1 VSEPSPV
8 RVAVL
13 GCGAIGSL
21 YAAHLARVPGV
32 EVWAVDP
39 WAEHVAAIEA
49 GGLRVTGLVGS
60 ADFVAPVRAVTDAAA
75 LPACAYAVVATKAL
89 HTRDAVTA
97 ALPALADAAVVSVQ
111 NGIGNEEVIA
121 ELVPRVIRG
130 SIVTAGHVT
139 EPGTVQYDAPGD
151 SWFGP
156 FEPRPARADDIATLA
171 RLLTEGGLRTLA
183 LGDARG
189 PQWTKVVFN
198 ASTSPL
204 AALTGLTVGQVCT
217 HPELRVQVDRLIAE
231 ALAVCAASGIELMRD
246 PAEAVAE
253 AIEEAFWHRP
263 SMLQD
268 VAEHRRTEVDV
279 LNGGIADEGRRVG
292 VPTPGHDAMVALVH
306 GLESS
311 WT

>member
-1 VSEPSPV
+1 MTATTGDQPV

-49 GGLRVTGLVGS
+49 HGLRVTGA
-60 ADFVAPVRAVTDAAA
+60 ADFVAPVRARTDAAD
-75 LPACAYAVVATKAL
+75 LPRCAFGVIATKAL

-97 ALPALADAAVVSVQ
+97 ARAALADAAVVSVQ
-111 NGIGNEEVIA
+111 NGVGNEEVVA
-121 ELVPRVIRG
+121 EILSRVIRG
-130 SIVTAGHVT
+130 SIVTAGHIT
-139 EPGTVQYDAPGD
+139 DPGTVRYDAPGD

-156 FEPRPARADDIATLA
+156 FEPSPARTDEIATLA
-171 RLLTEGGLRTLA
+171 ALFTEGGLRTFALA
-183 LGDARG
+183 DARG

-198 ASTSPL
+198 AATSAL

-217 HPELRVQVDRLIAE
+217 HAELRVQVDRLIRE
-231 ALAVCAASGIELMRD
+231 ALDVCATAGIELTRD
-246 PAEAVAE
+246 PTEAVTE
-253 AIEEAFWHRP
+253 AIEEAFWHQP

-268 VAEHRRTEVDV
+268 VAARRRTEVDV
-279 LNGGIADEGRRVG
+279 LNGGIAAEGRRVG
-292 VPTPGHDAMVALVH
+292 VPTPGHDSMVALVH

-311 WT
+311 WG

>member
-1 VSEPSPV
+1 VTTDQPV

-39 WAEHVAAIEA
+39 WVEHVAAIEA
-49 GGLRVTGLVGS
+49 HGLRVTGH
-60 ADFVAPVRAVTDAAA
+60 ADFVAPVHARTDAAE
-75 LPACAYAVVATKAL
+75 LPDCAFGVVATKAL

-97 ALPALADAAVVSVQ
+97 ARGALAEAAVVSVQ
-111 NGIGNEEVIA
+111 NGVGNEEVVA
-121 ELVPRVIRG
+121 EIIPRVMRG
-130 SIVTAGHVT
+130 SIVTAGHIT
-139 EPGTVQYDAPGD
+139 EPGIVRYDAPGD

-156 FEPRPARADDIATLA
+156 FEPSPARPDEIATLA
-171 RLLTEGGLRTLA
+171 TLFTEGGLRTFA
-183 LGDARG
+183 LDDARG

-198 ASTSPL
+198 AATSAL

-217 HPELRVQVDRLIAE
+217 HPELRVQVDRLIRE
-231 ALAVCAASGIELMRD
+231 ALEVCDAAGIELTRD
-246 PAEAVAE
+246 PTEAVEE
-253 AIEEAFWHRP
+253 AIEEAFWHQP

-268 VAEHRRTEVDV
+268 VTARRRTEVDV
-279 LNGGIADEGRRVG
+279 LNGGIAAEGRRVG

-311 WT
+311 WS

>member
-1 VSEPSPV
+1 MT

-49 GGLRVTGLVGS
+49 NGLRVTGHG
-60 ADFVAPVRAVTDAAA
+60 AFVAPVRAVEHAAR
-75 LPACAYAVVATKAL
+75 LPSCEFAVVATKAQ
-89 HTRDAVTA
+89 HTRAAVA
-97 ALPALADAAVVSVQ
+97 AARPALADAAVVSLQ
-111 NGIGNEEVIA
+111 NGLGNEDIIA
-121 ELVPRVIRG
+121 TLLPKVIRG

-139 EPGTVQYDAPGD
+139 QPGVVRYDAPGD

-156 FEPRPARADDIATLA
+156 FEPSPASTAEIATLA
-171 RLLTEGGLRTLA
+171 ALLTQGGLNTEA
-183 LGDARG
+183 LKDARG

-198 ASTSPL
+198 AATSPL
-204 AALTGLTVGQVCT
+204 AALAGLTVGQVCT
-217 HPELRVQVDRLIAE
+217 HPELRVQVDRLITE
-231 ALAVCAASGIELMRD
+231 ALAVCRAGGISLLRD
-246 PAEAVAE
+246 PAEAVEE
-253 AIEEAFWHRP
+253 AIAEAFWHQP

-268 VAEHRRTEVDV
+268 VLAHRRTEVDV
-279 LNGGIADEGRRVG
+279 LNGGIRDEGRRLG
-292 VPTPGHDAMVALVH
+292 VATPGHESMVALLH

-311 WT
+311 WPS